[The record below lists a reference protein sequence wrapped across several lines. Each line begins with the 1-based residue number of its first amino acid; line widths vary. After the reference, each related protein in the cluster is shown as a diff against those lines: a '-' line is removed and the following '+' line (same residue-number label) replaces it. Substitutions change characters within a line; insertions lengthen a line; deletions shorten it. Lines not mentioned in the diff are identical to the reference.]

1 MATLTR
7 SITNT
12 SAVETL
18 TIFVPGYDDT
28 FSVSVAPSATLDLL
42 TVMFAEQLHAAQ
54 PELASM
60 VASGAITVAATISS
74 AALFP
79 ATAINLVMSSDT
91 QVVFN
96 PTTGS
101 ATHTAGATS
110 VLQIENAAGA
120 IDPYDSTT
128 TVTVTAT
135 PTGSTTPL
143 INGHASP
150 VTLTVSGGTA
160 SVLITSSGADTI
172 TCAMSAVSRTL
183 THSSTFVATLS

>member
-1 MATLTR
+1 MPTLIR

-12 SAVETL
+12 SSVETL

-28 FSVSVAPSATLDLL
+28 FSVSIAPSATLDLL

-54 PELASM
+54 PELANM
-60 VASGAITVAATISS
+60 VAVGSLTVAATIDSS
-74 AALFP
+74 ALFP

-91 QVVFN
+91 QVVFS

-101 ATHTAGATS
+101 ATHIVGASST
-110 VLQIENAAGA
+110 LKIENAAGA
-120 IDPYDSTT
+120 LDPYDSTT
-128 TVTVTAT
+128 TITVTAT
-135 PTGSTTPL
+135 PTGATTPL

-150 VTLTVSGGTA
+150 VTLTVSGGMAT
-160 SVLITSSGADTI
+160 VLITSSGADTI
-172 TCAMSAVSRTL
+172 TCAMSSVSRTL

>member
-1 MATLTR
+1 MVSLTR

-12 SAVETL
+12 SSVETL

-28 FSVSVAPSATLDLL
+28 FSVSIAPLATLDLL

-60 VASGAITVAATISS
+60 VAAGALTVVATISS
-74 AALFP
+74 TALFP
-79 ATAINLVMSSDT
+79 ATGIALAMSNDT

-96 PTTGS
+96 PTSGS
-101 ATHTAGATS
+101 ATHVAGASST
-110 VLQIENAAGA
+110 LQIENAGGA
-120 IDPYDSTT
+120 IDPYDSST

-135 PTGSTTPL
+135 PVGATTPL

-150 VTLTVSGGTA
+150 VILTVSGGIA

-172 TCAMSAVSRTL
+172 NCAISAVSRTL

>member
-60 VASGAITVAATISS
+60 VASGAITVAATINS

-79 ATAINLVMSSDT
+79 ATAISLAMSNDT

-101 ATHTAGATS
+101 ATHVVGASST
-110 VLQIENAAGA
+110 LQIENAGGA

-128 TVTVTAT
+128 TITVTAT